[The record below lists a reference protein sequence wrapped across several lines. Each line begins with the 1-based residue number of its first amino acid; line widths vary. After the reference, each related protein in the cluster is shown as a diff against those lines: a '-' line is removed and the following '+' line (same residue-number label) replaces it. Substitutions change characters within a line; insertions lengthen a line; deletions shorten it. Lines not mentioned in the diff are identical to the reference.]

1 VQRPFTIDG
10 VLGCGSGFEPGMAG
24 VEKVPPW
31 WVPVSFATATQLD
44 ITWQPLES
52 CSSKEPIYTLQVGRN
67 KYLASPNRRLPD
79 VLEMLSWGLASGHLP
94 QLHLQHVASPHSQRQ
109 PHDAVR
115 LFCWAPPRLFVRC
128 HSAWR
133 CSKG

>member
-1 VQRPFTIDG
+1 MCGVQRPFTIDG

-52 CSSKEPIYTLQVGRN
+52 CSSKEPIYTLQVGRIP
-67 KYLASPNRRLPD
+67 KQKFARCSRDAFLGTCWQPSLAAALRAR
-79 VLEMLSWGLASGHLP
+79 H
-94 QLHLQHVASPHSQRQ
+94 QSPHS
-109 PHDAVR
+109 
-115 LFCWAPPRLFVRC
+115 
-128 HSAWR
+128 
-133 CSKG
+133 